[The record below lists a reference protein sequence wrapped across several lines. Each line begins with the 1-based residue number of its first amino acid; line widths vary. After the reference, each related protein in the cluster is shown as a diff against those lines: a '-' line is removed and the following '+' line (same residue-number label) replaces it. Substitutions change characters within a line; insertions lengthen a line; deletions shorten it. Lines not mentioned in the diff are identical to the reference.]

1 MKDRKRKE
9 RKEHGGDEH
18 EDELEDEHEGVYE
31 DIFGLP
37 RRRRGLDDPFFSDF
51 DAEFERMRRYMDRM
65 MQAAMRG
72 GLARDGPNR
81 PFIYGFSMRTG
92 PDGRPVFQE
101 FGNTRNVKRVTGPGQ
116 SACPAVGEGQE
127 GPVRDQGGP
136 EYGGRE
142 PLTDVIDCGETLAVT
157 VELPGVERDDIELEI
172 SNDTLTIRVDTDERR
187 YYKEVDLPEAVEEDT
202 TKASYK
208 NGVLDV
214 TLRKKAPVKKRGK
227 KVRID

>member
-1 MKDRKRKE
+1 MRDRKRKE
-9 RKEHGGDEH
+9 RKEHEEDEH
-18 EDELEDEHEGVYE
+18 EDEHEEVLE

-51 DAEFERMRRYMDRM
+51 DAEFERMRRYMDQM

-72 GLARDGPNR
+72 DVARDGPNK

-101 FGNTRNVKRVTGPGQ
+101 FGNTRNVRKVTGPGP

-127 GPVRDQGGP
+127 RPVRDQGGT

-157 VELPGVERDDIELEI
+157 VELPGVEKDDIELEI
-172 SNDTLTIRVDTDERR
+172 SNDTLTIKVDTEERR
-187 YYKEVDLPEAVEEDT
+187 YYKEIDLPEAVEEDT

-214 TLRKKAPVKKRGK
+214 TLTKKASTKKKGK
-227 KVRID
+227 KVKID